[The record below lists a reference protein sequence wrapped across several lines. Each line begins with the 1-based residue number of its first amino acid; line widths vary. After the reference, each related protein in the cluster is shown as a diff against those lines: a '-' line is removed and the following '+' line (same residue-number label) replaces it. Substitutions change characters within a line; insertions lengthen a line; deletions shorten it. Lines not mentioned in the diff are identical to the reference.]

1 MKRRIENT
9 TSRTAEITCM
19 SRAISSLERNSCY
32 KSEDYIAVLLLPTFF
47 RLLIYI
53 PFFRTLFSRKIAPKG
68 IYAYVVARTKYI
80 DSVFIHSLDQGFGQI
95 VIFGAGFDTRAL
107 RFRHATG
114 NAKIFELDAPVTQSA
129 KINQY
134 HRRGL
139 DIPPNLIFV
148 PVNFEKESFSSKL
161 EEAGFDRH
169 TRSFFILEGVLMYL
183 QPESATETLGT
194 IHVLAKPGSEI
205 VFDYIHSS
213 ILLKES
219 LCDEEKEIVETV
231 SRAGEQWHFGIGKG
245 EIENFLSNSGFELVE
260 HLDSHRLEQLYFKDS
275 NGLIID
281 RVNSTHSLVR
291 ARKA

>member
-1 MKRRIENT
+1 
-9 TSRTAEITCM
+9 M
-19 SRAISSLERNSCY
+19 SRAISSLEKNSCY
-32 KSEDYIAVLLLPTFF
+32 KSDDYIAVLLLPTFF

-80 DSVFIHSLDQGFGQI
+80 DSVFIHALDKGFGQI
-95 VIFGAGFDTRAL
+95 AIFGAGFDTRAL
-107 RFRHATG
+107 RFRHATV
-114 NAKIFELDAPVTQSA
+114 NARIFELDVPVTQSA

-134 HRRGL
+134 RRRGL
-139 DIPPNLIFV
+139 DIPQNLVFV
-148 PVNFEKESFSSKL
+148 PVDFDNESFSSKL
-161 EEAGFDRH
+161 EEAGFDRNM
-169 TRSFFILEGVLMYL
+169 RSLFILEGVLMYL
-183 QPESATETLGT
+183 QPESAVKTLGT
-194 IHVLAKPGSEI
+194 IHRLAEPGSEI

-219 LCDEEKEIVETV
+219 LCDEEKEILQTV
-231 SRAGEQWHFGIGKG
+231 SKMREQWHFGIGKG
-245 EIENFLSNSGFELVE
+245 ELESFLSNSGFELVE

-281 RVNSTHSLVR
+281 RVNSAHSLVN